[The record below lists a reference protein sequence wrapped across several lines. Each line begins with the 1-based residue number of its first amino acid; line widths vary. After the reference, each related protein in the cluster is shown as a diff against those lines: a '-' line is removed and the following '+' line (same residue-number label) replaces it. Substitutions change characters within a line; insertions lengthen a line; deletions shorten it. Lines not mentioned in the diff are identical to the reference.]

1 MEIEGIEVGPSGRI
15 LVDFLATGSGTA
27 LTKFDFLLAIHFTEF
42 QFSCLLMVHVHFLL
56 LLPRRRNIPRCRQPR
71 HDQHI
76 MGMLLIGLGG
86 RGHFWRLY
94 THFRY
99 ANNVD
104 DDVDAWLMEARV
116 AGALA

>member
-56 LLPRRRNIPRCRQPR
+56 LLPPSNAIFRGVGSLDMINISWVC
-71 HDQHI
+71 
-76 MGMLLIGLGG
+76 
-86 RGHFWRLY
+86 Y
-94 THFRY
+94 
-99 ANNVD
+99 
-104 DDVDAWLMEARV
+104 
-116 AGALA
+116 

>member
-1 MEIEGIEVGPSGRI
+1 MFIDGPCA
-15 LVDFLATGSGTA
+15 FLAPPTA
-27 LTKFDFLLAIHFTEF
+27 
-42 QFSCLLMVHVHFLL
+42 QQ
-56 LLPRRRNIPRCRQPR
+56 RNIPRCRQPR

-116 AGALA
+116 VGALA